1 MIVYDAV
8 EMLMEVRGDLV
19 LAARGI
25 EVDQDELA
33 AAIAENPVDSAE
45 AVVMRLLVRQ
55 PTAVPPPP
63 EE

>member
-1 MIVYDAV
+1 MQVYDAV
-8 EMLMEVRGDLV
+8 EMLTEVRGDLA

-33 AAIAENPVDSAE
+33 DALDENPADSAE
-45 AVVMRLLVRQ
+45 AVVLRLLIRQ
-55 PTAVPPPP
+55 PQAVMPPP